1 MRKLDPEG
9 NKFVFAAH
17 EKSDWSFKGILRRT
31 LFRPFEMMASELI
44 LVLITLYVSL
54 VYGILY
60 GREFALLVTV

>member
-1 MRKLDPEG
+1 M
-9 NKFVFAAH
+9 FAAH
-17 EKSDWSFKGILRRT
+17 EKSDWSLKGILLRT

-60 GREFALLVTV
+60 GRK